1 MQLFQVDGGSSP
13 FRPAS
18 RTATE
23 YRQPFSKQLNPKHP
37 TSAIHKGA
45 HYPLEEIVEDERES
59 NTHILSNRI
68 LTKEN
73 TASKDNE
80 TRFSPYSHKS
90 MTSEDLAAIDENPK
104 EEECRPQMAQFGRQ
118 RA

>member
-23 YRQPFSKQLNPKHP
+23 YRQPFNKQLNPKHP

-73 TASKDNE
+73 NE
-80 TRFSPYSHKS
+80 TQFSPYSHKS
-90 MTSEDLAAIDENPK
+90 MTSEDQLAIDENPK
-104 EEECRPQMAQFGRQ
+104 EEQSRPQMAQFGR
-118 RA
+118 

>member
-23 YRQPFSKQLNPKHP
+23 YRQPFNKQLNPKHP

-45 HYPLEEIVEDERES
+45 HHPLEEIVEDERES

-73 TASKDNE
+73 NE
-80 TRFSPYSHKS
+80 TRSSPYSEHKS
-90 MTSEDLAAIDENPK
+90 MTSEDQLAIDENPK
-104 EEECRPQMAQFGRQ
+104 EEESRPQMAQFGR
-118 RA
+118 

>member
-73 TASKDNE
+73 NE
-80 TRFSPYSHKS
+80 TQFSPYSNKS

-104 EEECRPQMAQFGRQ
+104 EEESRPQMAQFGRQ